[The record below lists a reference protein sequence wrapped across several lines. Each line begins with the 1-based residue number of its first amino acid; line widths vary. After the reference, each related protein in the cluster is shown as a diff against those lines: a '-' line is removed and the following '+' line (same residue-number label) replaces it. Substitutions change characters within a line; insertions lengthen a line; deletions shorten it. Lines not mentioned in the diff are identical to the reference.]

1 MTLLFFP
8 SESWDREL
16 FENFDLKFFGAFF
29 CFESGSKN
37 YQNKNQV
44 EISNE
49 KKAPK
54 KAPKIF
60 QIKVFKKSVI
70 SAFTG
75 KKK

>member
-1 MTLLFFP
+1 MFLELFF
-8 SESWDREL
+8 W
-16 FENFDLKFFGAFF
+16 
-29 CFESGSKN
+29 FESGSKN

-54 KAPKIF
+54 KAPKKF
-60 QIKVFKKSVI
+60 QIKIFKKFVI

-75 KKK
+75 KKSNVVSYLVRILS